1 MSEQEKKS
9 EPFQQDTDDFN
20 VETKE
25 DDTLKNK
32 QEGFSNYD
40 TRKLDDFNALSLVEQ
55 KVYSMS
61 PTQLIFQKE
70 Y

>member
-1 MSEQEKKS
+1 MPDDPQNAGQIEWLSFK
-9 EPFQQDTDDFN
+9 FQQLEGDELFYLRN
-20 VETKE
+20 VK
-25 DDTLKNK
+25 
-32 QEGFSNYD
+32 SN
-40 TRKLDDFNALSLVEQ
+40 TNTSFRKLDDFNALSLVEQ